1 MSKIKMQGY
10 SDKLHRKKILSIWL
24 IGIFACFLGLF
35 AMGLGRYPMNIKEVA
50 LLIIDKINRAEVNP
64 MAETV
69 VWKVRFPRVLL
80 ALLAGAGLSVAG
92 ASFQSIFSNPLATPD
107 TLGVATGTSFGAV
120 FGLLMG
126 WNMFYVQ
133 TAAMVFGLA
142 AVGVVFVIS
151 RIRNERSIIMIVL
164 SGIVVGSIFQAMVS
178 IVKYVADPQDALPAI
193 TFWLMGGLSS
203 VRQKT
208 LLFAMPALL
217 TGMVV
222 LFLLRWKLNVLSL
235 NEDEAKTLGVRVGVT
250 RNLAILASTMITAAI
265 ISTCGS
271 IGWLGLLVPH
281 ICRMIYGNSNIYVIP
296 ASISVGAAIFL
307 LIDTLARTATAGEI
321 PVSILT
327 ALIGAPFF
335 IFLMRKTGGAGL

>member
-1 MSKIKMQGY
+1 
-10 SDKLHRKKILSIWL
+10 
-24 IGIFACFLGLF
+24 
-35 AMGLGRYPMNIKEVA
+35 MNIKEVA
-50 LLIIDKINRAEVNP
+50 LLIMDKINQAEVNP

-133 TAAMVFGLA
+133 TAAMIFGLA
-142 AVGVVFVIS
+142 AVGIVFVIS
-151 RIRNERSIIMIVL
+151 RINHERSIIMIVL

-178 IVKYVADPQDALPAI
+178 IVKYVADPQDTLPAI

-208 LLFAMPALL
+208 LFFAMPALL
-217 TGMVV
+217 AGMAI

-235 NEDEAKTLGVRVGVT
+235 HEDEARTLGVRVGWT

-271 IGWLGLLVPH
+271 IGWLGLLTPH
-281 ICRMIYGNSNIYVIP
+281 ICRMIYGNSNVYVIP
-296 ASISVGAAIFL
+296 ASISIGAAIFL